1 MSLPKNQKIFLLS
14 LLGLSSLLYMV
25 VTLDKFRPAVVP
37 IYPPAL
43 AEHTE
48 LCEVHNNNINNSN
61 NTIFFITPTYPRREQ
76 VAELTRLSQTLILA
90 GNVHWII
97 AEDAPSCSPLV
108 SSILQRSGLPFTH
121 LVSPQPPMYRK
132 AKLRDNPRGVSSRR
146 AGLHW
151 IMENEE
157 QGVIYFGDDDNTY
170 DLRLFQQI
178 AFTRTVSMFPV
189 GFVAAQGV
197 SSPIVQ
203 NGRVVGFSD
212 AWFAQRKFP
221 VDMAGFAINLQF
233 LRQRNPRAATAMPY
247 KAGYEEDLFL
257 QSLNLTLGDIEPLAS
272 DCTEIL
278 VWHTKTVKDK
288 VTKISLDNEDHLQ
301 TSSLAM
307 LVRHLL
313 DTGIGVISD
322 QGGKQM
328 RECLDL
334 RKCRTDKS

>member
-1 MSLPKNQKIFLLS
+1 
-14 LLGLSSLLYMV
+14 
-25 VTLDKFRPAVVP
+25 
-37 IYPPAL
+37 
-43 AEHTE
+43 
-48 LCEVHNNNINNSN
+48 
-61 NTIFFITPTYPRREQ
+61 
-76 VAELTRLSQTLILA
+76 
-90 GNVHWII
+90 
-97 AEDAPSCSPLV
+97 
-108 SSILQRSGLPFTH
+108 
-121 LVSPQPPMYRK
+121 
-132 AKLRDNPRGVSSRR
+132 
-146 AGLHW
+146 
-151 IMENEE
+151 
-157 QGVIYFGDDDNTY
+157 
-170 DLRLFQQI
+170 
-178 AFTRTVSMFPV
+178 
-189 GFVAAQGV
+189 
-197 SSPIVQ
+197 
-203 NGRVVGFSD
+203 
-212 AWFAQRKFP
+212 
-221 VDMAGFAINLQF
+221 MAGFAINLQF

-257 QSLNLTLGDIEPLAS
+257 QSLNLTLSDIEPLAS